1 MSNGGANKL
10 GIRQSYLKKP
20 RASDELAQRS
30 PDKNT
35 QGINKLEDYR
45 SLCGERQNRLA
56 VSLIGSCGARPTC
69 LSHIFFLRY
78 LSFFSPPSLPFNTLF
93 PFTSTMA
100 DNRSDSEGG
109 ARAKRQKMDAGD
121 PKNNPYLAHMYENNN
136 ASDNS
141 ALAKFKR
148 HQTTAALAKKAED
161 GDINPFTGRPFSSKY
176 FSILKTRRDLPV
188 HTQR

>member
-1 MSNGGANKL
+1 MSNRAANRL
-10 GIRQSYLKKP
+10 GIGQFYSKKP
-20 RASDELAQRS
+20 RTSDQLAQRS
-30 PDKNT
+30 PDENT
-35 QGINKLEDYR
+35 QGVNKLEDYQ
-45 SLCGERQNRLA
+45 SLCGEWQNIWA
-56 VSLIGSCGARPTC
+56 VSLIGSCGAGRPSY
-69 LSHIFFLRY
+69 LIFFFFGISASSLRRVY
-78 LSFFSPPSLPFNTLF
+78 PSTTLS
-93 PFTSTMA
+93 PFTSTMS
-100 DNRSDSEGG
+100 DSRSDSEGG

-136 ASDNS
+136 GSDNT

-161 GDINPFTGRPFSSKY
+161 GDINPFSGRPFSSKY